1 MPPVSSATNERQEKW
16 DINDDSSLS
25 IYSISDIMQDILY
38 ISIFIA
44 SKKKIKLHFT
54 ITINN
59 DGDIK

>member
-44 SKKKIKLHFT
+44 SKKKNQVTFYYYH
-54 ITINN
+54 
-59 DGDIK
+59 